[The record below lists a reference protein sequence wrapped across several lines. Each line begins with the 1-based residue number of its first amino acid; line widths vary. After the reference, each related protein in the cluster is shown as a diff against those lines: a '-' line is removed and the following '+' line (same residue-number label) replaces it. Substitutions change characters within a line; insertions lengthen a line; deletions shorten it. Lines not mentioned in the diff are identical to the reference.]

1 MNEVKKVTNRKL
13 KEIKKQ
19 KKAKKVSKWK
29 LESA

>member
-1 MNEVKKVTNRKL
+1 MNEVKKVTNKKL